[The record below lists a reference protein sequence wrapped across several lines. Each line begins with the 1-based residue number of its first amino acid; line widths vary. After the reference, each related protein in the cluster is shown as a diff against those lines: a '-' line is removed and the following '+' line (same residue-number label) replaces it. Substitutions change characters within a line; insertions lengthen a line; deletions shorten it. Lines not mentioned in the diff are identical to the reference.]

1 MWNCCKTFLIYSR
14 SNSLTHTCALM
25 SLWICIVKVC
35 QQCVNLV
42 GLFESA
48 TLQVEKYK
56 SAATFQQVGESA
68 AFHGY
73 KF

>member
-1 MWNCCKTFLIYSR
+1 
-14 SNSLTHTCALM
+14 M